1 MTLLAILQENLL
13 DGVILLSPM
22 RFLVRTI
29 SLASVCAAIAC
40 HAQITG
46 PLPLA
51 WRWAQ
56 PTAAAPG
63 GPPIVLGDRVA
74 LAVGGRMYCV
84 EVATGNQVWRYPAGE
99 PLPGNFRTGAAV
111 AGDIIV
117 GALDSRVVYAAD
129 VNTGQGQW
137 QFRLPA
143 QPTGQPIVAGKTV
156 LFQLADSTIVALDA
170 ESGQPIWER
179 LALRIEGGI
188 LGQIGAFRDTLL
200 VFTQDAK
207 LLAYRT
213 TTPDKPLWQVKF
225 STLSPDVRPV
235 ILGDTL
241 FVNTGPYL
249 AALTAASGMAKW
261 SRNTGMDLDRN
272 PAVSGSAILVVT
284 RDGTAMSYDLMGR
297 PILKKPVSLGASAA
311 ADPSAVGNLMVVPTA
326 NGSVVVIDPKTGVEL
341 WNYIVR
347 PLTAF
352 ATGSTN
358 TSPYVPLAQPAV
370 LSGQTLLLLAADG
383 SLLAFD
389 DQLGVD
395 LTAPQVELLWPAP
408 GDQIS
413 GQPPLRMVF
422 KITDETSGVNMQT
435 VKFTI
440 DGVPY
445 KFDFRRDGYLL
456 VDISESGGN
465 KPLRDG
471 RRVLSVTVSDWL
483 GNTREAKFALTIDNS
498 LSPLGAPKSGEASA
512 ASSGGGPTTSGTGG
526 RGGGGT
532 LGGGG

>member
-1 MTLLAILQENLL
+1 MAVASPAQLA
-13 DGVILLSPM
+13 
-22 RFLVRTI
+22 
-29 SLASVCAAIAC
+29 
-40 HAQITG
+40 G

-56 PTAAAPG
+56 PTSASPG
-63 GPPIVLGDRVA
+63 GPPLVKGDHVIV
-74 LAVGGRMYCV
+74 AVGGRMYCL
-84 EVATGNQVWRYPAGE
+84 EIATGNQIWRYPAGE
-99 PLPGNFRTGAAV
+99 PLPGNFRTGAV
-111 AGDIIV
+111 LAGDLAI
-117 GALDSRVVYAAD
+117 GALDTQVAYAAD
-129 VNTGQGQW
+129 ANTGQGQW

-143 QPTGQPIVAGKTV
+143 QPVGQPVVAGKSV

-170 ESGQPIWER
+170 ATGQPIWER
-179 LALRIEGGI
+179 IAVRIEGGI
-188 LGQIGAFRDTLL
+188 LGQIGAYQDTVL

-207 LLAYRT
+207 LLGLRT
-213 TTPDKPLWQVKF
+213 TTPEKPLWQVKF

-235 ILGDTL
+235 VLGDTL

-249 AALTAASGMAKW
+249 AALAAPSGMTKW
-261 SRNTGMDLDRN
+261 SRNTGLDLDRN

-284 RDGTAMSYDLMGR
+284 RDGAAMSYDLLGR
-297 PILKKPVSLGASAA
+297 PMMKKPVNLGSVAA

-326 NGSVVVIDPKTGVEL
+326 NGSVVVLDPKDGSEM

-347 PLTAF
+347 PLTAL
-352 ATGSTN
+352 AAGSGN
-358 TSPYVPLAQPAV
+358 TTPYVPLAQPAV
-370 LSGQTLLLLAADG
+370 LSEKTLLLLAADG

-389 DQLGVD
+389 DRLGVD
-395 LTAPQVELLWPAP
+395 LTAPQVQLLWPLP

-422 KITDETSGVNMQT
+422 KITDEASGVNMQS

-445 KFDFRRDGYLL
+445 KFDFRRDGYML
-456 VDISESGGN
+456 VDISESGDN

-471 RRVLSVTVSDWL
+471 RRVLSVSVSDWL
-483 GNTREAKFALTIDNS
+483 GNSREAKFALTIDNS
-498 LSPLGAPKSGEASA
+498 LPPLGAPKGGEASA
-512 ASSGGGPTTSGTGG
+512 ASSGGGPTTSGGGG